1 MGNSAS
7 NVSIIGIPVAQSSS
21 TDKMRVGKPEHELEN
36 GALHLLAGGGDLGA
50 RMRQVDWSQTPL
62 GPVEQWPQSLR
73 TCVRILLTSRQ
84 PMFVWWGDDLINLYN
99 DAYRSILGGKH
110 PWALGKPASA
120 VWREI
125 WDQVS
130 PRAETAM
137 KTEEGTYDEALLLI
151 MERNGYPE
159 ETYYTFS
166 YSPVPNDQGG
176 TGGIICANTD
186 DTLRIIGE
194 RQISTLREVAS
205 TTSTSRTA
213 LEACELSAL
222 ALRTNRRDMPFAM
235 LYLVDND
242 RKTATLAATSGVSR
256 NHQFVKETVSL
267 TEDSDWPF
275 HKAIE
280 PDGFVIYELPHDADL
295 PHGDWDRAPA
305 HAAGVHIQGSGQTN
319 LGGILVVGLNPFRII
334 DDNYRGFLSLLAGQI
349 SSAISNAQAYEVER
363 QRAAALA
370 ELDRAKTAFFSNI
383 SHELRTP
390 LTLMLGPIEDA
401 LSDSLTADVNR
412 DRLELLHRNSLR
424 LLKLVNALLDFS
436 RIEAGRVQANFEP
449 LEISSF
455 TSELASVFRSAVERA
470 GLRLSMHSDP
480 ISQLVFVDREMWEK
494 IVLNL
499 LSNALK
505 STFHGGIEVNIRDL
519 GAGLELSIRDSG
531 TGIAQS
537 EIPHLFERFRRV
549 EGARRRTHEG
559 SGIGLALVKELV
571 EMHGGTI
578 SVESELHHGTEFRV
592 RIPYGSAHLPA
603 ERVRLARGSQS
614 GLNVASAYV
623 QEALTWL
630 PGGDGTEIDNDLG
643 LGSHR
648 SLSDPGTEPHGRV
661 LLVDD
666 NRDMR
671 DYVQRLLS
679 RMFIVETAT
688 NGREALERALAN
700 PPDLV
705 LSDVMMPEMDGFEL
719 LSQLRGHE
727 QTQLVPVVLL
737 SARAGEESRI
747 EGLEA
752 GADDY
757 LVKPFTA
764 RELMARVDSH
774 IRIAKFRSDA
784 LEQQNALRE
793 ELRESQRRAAESI
806 EQISDGFWMYDSE
819 LRITYMNA
827 AAEKISE
834 RPRSEQIGHNIFDLF
849 PDLKETEFEQNLR
862 KALSQQVPVE
872 FENLYI
878 PWQRWFSH
886 RVFPSPGGLVA
897 YVRDTTEA
905 KKSEQALRRA
915 EQLAATGRLAA
926 SISHELNNPLEAV
939 TNLLYLAKV
948 DPDMSGNA
956 KQLLEI
962 ADKELQ
968 RLSHIASKSLKFYRQ
983 STLPSEVS
991 LSELLDSVL
1000 FFYETRVRAQG
1011 ITIVKRYEQTPL
1023 VHCYS
1028 GEIQQV
1034 FTNLISNALDAL
1046 GSGGRL
1052 ILSVKPADSFSVRVT
1067 IADTGQGMSKS
1078 TQKQIFQP
1086 FFTTKQDTGTG
1097 LGLWVTSNIL
1107 EKHSASLRVR
1117 SRTGQG
1123 SVFSLTIPTNAVI
1136 AQAS

>member
-1 MGNSAS
+1 
-7 NVSIIGIPVAQSSS
+7 
-21 TDKMRVGKPEHELEN
+21 MRVGKPDPDLQSDS
-36 GALHLLAGGGDLGA
+36 LHLLAGGGDLGA
-50 RMRQVDWSQTPL
+50 RMRQIDWSNTPL
-62 GPVEQWPQSLR
+62 GPVDQWPQSLR

-110 PWALGKPASA
+110 PWALGQPASA

-125 WDQVS
+125 WTQVA
-130 PRAETAM
+130 PRVETAM
-137 KTEEGTYDEALLLI
+137 NTEEGTYDEALLLI

-176 TGGIICANTD
+176 TGGILCANTD

-194 RQISTLREVAS
+194 RQISTLRELAS
-205 TTSTSRTA
+205 TTSTARTA
-213 LEACELSAL
+213 PEACELSAL
-222 ALRTNRRDMPFAM
+222 AMRSNRRDMPFAM
-235 LYLVDND
+235 LYLLDQD
-242 RKTATLAATSGVSR
+242 CKTATLAATSGIGR
-256 NHQFVKETVSL
+256 NHPLVKETVSL
-267 TEDSDWPF
+267 QSDSDWPF
-275 HKAIE
+275 GEAIE
-280 PDGFVIYELPHDADL
+280 ADGVIIHELSSYDDL

-305 HAAGVHIQGSGQTN
+305 YAAGVHIQGSGQTN
-319 LGGILVVGLNPFRII
+319 LGGILVVGLNPFRIL
-334 DDNYRGFLSLLAGQI
+334 DDNYRGFLGLLAGQI

-401 LSDSLTADVNR
+401 LNDPRTADVNR
-412 DRLELLHRNSLR
+412 QRLDLLHRNSIR

-449 LEISSF
+449 LDIPSF
-455 TSELASVFRSAVERA
+455 TLELASVFRSAVDRA
-470 GLRLSMHSDP
+470 GLQLTMHSDP
-480 ISQLVFVDREMWEK
+480 ISAPVYVDREMWEK

-505 STFHGGIEVNIRDL
+505 STFRGSIDVNVRDHDGYFEL
-519 GAGLELSIRDSG
+519 GVRDTG
-531 TGIAQS
+531 TGIAES
-537 EIPHLFERFRRV
+537 EIPHLFERFRRID
-549 EGARRRTHEG
+549 GAQRRTHEG

-578 SVESELHHGTEFRV
+578 SVESELGKGTEFRV
-592 RIPYGSAHLPA
+592 RIPYGASHLPA
-603 ERVRLARGSQS
+603 DRVRSARRPQS
-614 GLNVASAYV
+614 GLTGASAYV

-630 PGGDGTEIDNDLG
+630 PGAEQSEIDNDLT
-643 LGSHR
+643 LS
-648 SLSDPGTEPHGRV
+648 SLANLTDSSPKAHGRV

-671 DYVQRLLS
+671 EYVERLLS
-679 RMFIVETAT
+679 QLFVVETAT
-688 NGREALERALAN
+688 NGREALERALAD

-719 LSQLRGHE
+719 LSQLRKHE
-727 QTQLVPVVLL
+727 PTQLVPVVLL

-764 RELMARVDSH
+764 RELIARVDSH
-774 IRIAKFRSDA
+774 IRIARFRRDA

-793 ELRESQRRAAESI
+793 QLRESQRQAAESI
-806 EQISDGFWMYDSE
+806 EQISDGFWMYDADF
-819 LRITYMNA
+819 RVTYMNA

-834 RPRSEQIGHNIFDLF
+834 LPREQQIGRNIFDLF
-849 PDLKETEFEQNLR
+849 PALKGTEFEHNLR
-862 KALSQQVPVE
+862 KSLLQQVPLE
-872 FENLYI
+872 FENLYA

-886 RVFPSPGGLVA
+886 RVFPSPGGLVV
-897 YVRDTTEA
+897 YVRDTTEE

-948 DPDMSGNA
+948 DPGMSGNA
-956 KQLLEI
+956 KQLLDI

-991 LSELLDSVL
+991 MAELLDSVL
-1000 FFYETRVRAQG
+1000 FFYETRVRSLG
-1011 ITIVKRYEQTPL
+1011 IAIEKRYRPSPL

-1028 GEIQQV
+1028 GEMQQV

-1052 ILSVKPADSFSVRVT
+1052 VLSVKPEGLRSSFVRVT
-1067 IADTGQGMSKS
+1067 IADTGEGMSKS

-1097 LGLWVTSNIL
+1097 LGLWVTSSIL
-1107 EKHSASLRVR
+1107 EKHGAQLRVR
-1117 SRTGQG
+1117 SRSGKGT
-1123 SVFSLTIPTNAVI
+1123 VFSLTLPLHAVA